1 MVKNIILHFDEEFF
15 NKLKIDKLRRQA
27 EYKTEMTWEVY
38 FALLFGQTKLNGGKT
53 K

>member
-15 NKLKIDKLRRQA
+15 NKLKVDKLRRQA
-27 EYKTEMTWEVY
+27 EYNAEMTWEVY
-38 FALLFGQTKLNGGKT
+38 FAILFGLNKFKGGK

>member
-15 NKLKIDKLRRQA
+15 NKLKVDKLRRQA
-27 EYKTEMTWEVY
+27 EYKAEMTWEVY
-38 FALLFGQTKLNGGKT
+38 FSILFGLTKIKGGK